1 MLLLRLP
8 GASCPDED
16 TAMLLDCLLEEDL
29 PPEAAVLDLGTE
41 PGLMAELLERAGADV
56 TRTMDLRT
64 RRGRAR
70 LHGSWWAGRRESF
83 DLIVANVPFL
93 AGSDLVTRICRDAP
107 RLLADR
113 GVLWL
118 VHSALLDP
126 QVTIYR
132 LGEACLNA
140 KVMERREVAFGPA
153 MWSRAAAL
161 RAEGLIAAD
170 QCTEDLVVIR
180 AAMAVIAPDDEPA
193 EPVAR
198 PKESAAATR

>member
-16 TAMLLDCLLEEDL
+16 TAMLLDCLLEEGL
-29 PPEAAVLDLGTE
+29 PPEAAVLDLGVD
-41 PGLMAELLERAGADV
+41 PGVMAGLLERAGAAV

-70 LHGSWWAGRRESF
+70 LRGRWWAGPCESF

-93 AGSDLVTRICRDAP
+93 AGPEPLTRICRDAP
-107 RLLADR
+107 WLLADR

-118 VHSALLDP
+118 VQSALLDP
-126 QVTIYR
+126 QATLDR
-132 LGEACLNA
+132 LGEAGLNA
-140 KVMERREVAFGPA
+140 QIVERREVAFGPA

-161 RAEGLIAAD
+161 RAEGLIASD

-180 AAMAVIAPDDEPA
+180 ASMAVIAPDGEPA
-193 EPVAR
+193 EPAAR
-198 PKESAAATR
+198 PKEPAAATP